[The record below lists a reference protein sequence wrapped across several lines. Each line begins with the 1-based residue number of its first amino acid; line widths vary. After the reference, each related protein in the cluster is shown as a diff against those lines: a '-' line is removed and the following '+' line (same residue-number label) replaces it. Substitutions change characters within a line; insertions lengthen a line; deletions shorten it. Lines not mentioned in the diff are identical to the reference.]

1 MFIKQAD
8 LFWGL
13 SKSFLKEV
21 MDIAHK
27 ENLQKNEILFHEED
41 PADSFFML
49 LKGRIRLTIDATG
62 QIDYNFSKPGDTF
75 GWSSLT
81 GNNRYT
87 ASAECTEPVTLLRF
101 SGNDLQKII
110 NNYPTDGLVFYKRL
124 AGMIGNRLIQSYRMN
139 SDVSLQGKALSFGTG
154 QVIASESA
162 V

>member
-13 SKSFLKEV
+13 GKSFLKEV
-21 MDIAHK
+21 VDIAHK
-27 ENLQKNEILFHEED
+27 ETLKKNEFLFHEDD

-49 LKGRIRLTIDATG
+49 LKGRVRLTINATG
-62 QIDYNFSKPGDTF
+62 QIDFNLSNAGDTF

-81 GNNRYT
+81 GNNKYT

-101 SGNDLQKII
+101 NGNNLQKII
-110 NNYPTDGLVFYKRL
+110 NDYPADGLIFYKRL

-139 SDVSLQGKALSFGTG
+139 SDISPQGKAISFGTG
-154 QVIASESA
+154 QVIASES
-162 V
+162 VL